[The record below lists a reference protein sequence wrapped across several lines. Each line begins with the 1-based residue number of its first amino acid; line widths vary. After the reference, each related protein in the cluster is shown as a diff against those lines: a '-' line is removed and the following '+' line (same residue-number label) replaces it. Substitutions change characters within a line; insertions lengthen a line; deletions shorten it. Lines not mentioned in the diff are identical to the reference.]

1 MSPFEVTREALA
13 ASLEQVLPLID
24 ELTDEGFRTGD
35 LELGISSVGAHLR
48 HVGDAVDCLL
58 RGLDSGRVDF
68 DARRRDE
75 RLERERAVGRKRL
88 QELARRVRAIEAKFA
103 GRPLRVSHDAPAG
116 APQPIADSTLERE
129 LMFLASHCVHHYAL
143 VAIVLKRRGVRPSP
157 DFGVAVSTLRFLKSD
172 SPCAR

>member
-13 ASLEQVLPLID
+13 ASLEQVLPLVD
-24 ELTDEGFRTGD
+24 ELTDEGFLTSD

-58 RGLDSGRVDF
+58 RGLESGRVDF

-88 QELARRVRAIEAKFA
+88 LDLASRVRAIDTSVA
-103 GRPLRVSHDAPAG
+103 GRALRVSHDAPPG
-116 APQPIADSTLERE
+116 VPQPVVESTLERE
-129 LMFLASHCVHHYAL
+129 MMFLASHCVHHYAL
-143 VAIVLKRRGVRPSP
+143 VALVLKRRGVRPSP
-157 DFGVAVSTLRFLKSD
+157 EFGVAVSTLRFSRNE